1 MTKFTANAYN
11 PRNREFIP
19 MDDLLE
25 SQEFDRLTN
34 ATKVPLYQQKVE
46 NDRVYYDQSKWSSII
61 CQGQEVNSVGP
72 NYDLIQHQDAFV
84 QVIDTL
90 NKAGINMQGRVN
102 DYGKVAWMDMVFENL
117 KIEDPTNEKGI
128 ELGYSV
134 RSGYAY
140 HGLNLIPFAVRGIC
154 TNGCIFNQT
163 PKLQGLMDPIS
174 VSHVGD
180 AGRRLV
186 IKMQDLLQDTI
197 KVKGVFL
204 EIFNRANGE
213 FFRFSSEKELELTIA
228 SYGISEKQVKQAL
241 NRGTINLENCSRY
254 ELYNCLTEYATWG
267 QLSPGLYESIQGA
280 AERCLNEQYESTIG
294 RITEA
299 AITLEAK

>member
-11 PRNREFIP
+11 PRNREFVP
-19 MDDLLE
+19 MEDLIE

-34 ATKVPLYQQKVE
+34 AIKVPLYQQ
-46 NDRVYYDQSKWSSII
+46 RVDSDQNIYYEQSKWNSII

-163 PKLQGLMDPIS
+163 PKLQGLMDPIN

-197 KVKGVFL
+197 KIKGVFL

-213 FFRFSSEKELELTIA
+213 IFRFSSEKELELTIA
-228 SYGISEKQVKQAL
+228 SYGISEKQSREMLK
-241 NRGTINLENCSRY
+241 RGTIDLENCSRY
-254 ELYNCLTEYATWG
+254 ELYNCLTEYATWAS
-267 QLSPGLYESIQGA
+267 LSPGLYESVQTAGNKL
-280 AERCLNEQYESTIG
+280 LNESYEHTIG
-294 RITEA
+294 RIEQIA
-299 AITLEAK
+299 QVA

>member
-34 ATKVPLYQQKVE
+34 ATKVPLYQQRVE
-46 NDRVYYDQSKWSSII
+46 NDRVYYEQSKWNSVI
-61 CQGQEVNSVGP
+61 CEDQEVNSVGP
-72 NYDLIQHQDAFV
+72 NYDLIQHKDAFISV
-84 QVIDTL
+84 VNTL
-90 NKAGINMQGRVN
+90 NKAGINMQGRIN
-102 DYGKVAWMDMVFENL
+102 DFGKIAWMDMVFENL

-163 PKLQGLMDPIS
+163 PKLKGLMDPIS

-267 QLSPGLYESIQGA
+267 QLSPGLYESVQTAGNKL
-280 AERCLNEQYESTIG
+280 LNESYEQTIG
-294 RITEA
+294 RIS
-299 AITLEAK
+299 AIPIEV

>member
-1 MTKFTANAYN
+1 MAKFTANTYN

-34 ATKVPLYQQKVE
+34 ATKIPLYQQKIE
-46 NDRVYYDQSKWSSII
+46 NDRVYYEQSKWNSII
-61 CQGQEVNSVGP
+61 CKDQEINSVGP
-72 NYDLIQHQDAFV
+72 NYDLIQHQEAFIS
-84 QVIDTL
+84 VINTL
-90 NKAGINMQGRVN
+90 NKAGIKMKGRIN
-102 DYGKVAWMDMVFENL
+102 DFGKIAWLDMIFENL
-117 KIEDPTNEKGI
+117 KIQDPTGSDIN
-128 ELGYSV
+128 LGYSI

-140 HGLNLIPFAVRGIC
+140 HGLNLIPYAVRSIC
-154 TNGCIFNQT
+154 SNGCIFNQT
-163 PKLQGLMDPIS
+163 PKLQGLMDPIN

-204 EIFNRANGE
+204 EIFNRANSE

-228 SYGISEKQVKQAL
+228 SYELSEKQAHLAL
-241 NRGTINLENCSRY
+241 NRGTIDLSNCSRY

-267 QLSPGLYESIQGA
+267 NLSPGLYETVQTASNKL
-280 AERCLNEQYESTIG
+280 LNESFEQTVG
-294 RITEA
+294 RIA
-299 AITLEAK
+299 ATPMLEV

>member
-1 MTKFTANAYN
+1 MAKFTANTYH
-11 PRNREFIP
+11 PREKEFIP
-19 MDDLLE
+19 MDELIE
-25 SQEFDRLTN
+25 TTRFNELTT
-34 ATKVPLYQQKVE
+34 AIKVPLYQQHIDE
-46 NDRVYYDQSKWSSII
+46 DQRTYYDQSKWSSII

-117 KIEDPTNEKGI
+117 KIQDPNGSDI
-128 ELGYSV
+128 NLGYSV

-140 HGLNLIPFAVRGIC
+140 HGLNLLPYAVRGIC
-154 TNGCIFNQT
+154 SNGCIFNQT
-163 PKLQGLMDPIS
+163 PKLQGLMDPIN

-180 AGRRLV
+180 AARRLV
-186 IKMQDLLQDTI
+186 IKMQGLLQDTI

-228 SYGISEKQVKQAL
+228 SYGISEKQSREMLK
-241 NRGTINLENCSRY
+241 RGTIDLDNCSRY
-254 ELYNCLTEYATWG
+254 ELYNCLTEYATWAA
-267 QLSPGLYESIQGA
+267 LSPGLYESVQTAGNKL
-280 AERCLNEQYESTIG
+280 LNESYEHTIG
-294 RITEA
+294 RIEQTA
-299 AITLEAK
+299 QVA

>member
-46 NDRVYYDQSKWSSII
+46 NDRVYYEQSKWNSVI
-61 CQGQEVNSVGP
+61 CEDQEVNSVGP
-72 NYDLIQHQDAFV
+72 NYDLVQHQDAFISV
-84 QVIDTL
+84 VNTL
-90 NKAGINMQGRVN
+90 NKAGINMQGRIN
-102 DYGKVAWMDMVFENL
+102 DFGKIAWMDMIFENL

-163 PKLQGLMDPIS
+163 PKLQGLMDPIN

-228 SYGISEKQVKQAL
+228 SYGISEKQSREMLK
-241 NRGTINLENCSRY
+241 RGTIDLDNCSRY
-254 ELYNCLTEYATWG
+254 ELYNCLTEYATWAS
-267 QLSPGLYESIQGA
+267 LSPGLYESVQTAGNKL
-280 AERCLNEQYESTIG
+280 LNESYEHTIG
-294 RITEA
+294 RIEQTA
-299 AITLEAK
+299 QVA